1 MISIAEL
8 TQIIG
13 ITIGAMFALLTLL
26 VSVFIWAIN
35 RQDKTNGRWHSETRE
50 SADDLRKDTSEEF
63 HKVRRETKEEFD
75 NARRETK
82 EEFDNARRETKEEFD
97 KVRNEIAQVRAE
109 TKDEFDKVRNEI
121 AEVRTEMAQMFQRYN
136 EENERRHQ
144 ELLRTIGL
152 LYRHTHDENGRV
164 IIPMDGANIVAPPAA
179 PSPTAD

>member
-35 RQDKTNGRWHSETRE
+35 RQDKTNGRWHNETRE
-50 SADDLRKDTSEEF
+50 SADDLRKDTAEEF
-63 HKVRRETKEEFD
+63 HKV
-75 NARRETK
+75 RRETK

-152 LYRHTHDENGRV
+152 LYQHTHDENGRV

-179 PSPTAD
+179 PSPAAD